1 MRVSELPTTATQNM
15 FGKKFVLKVGN
26 VRAGI
31 FEELRGQ
38 NNEIVLHD
46 QLYGPKDWVLKQWE
60 KRYVNF

>member
-1 MRVSELPTTATQNM
+1 M
-15 FGKKFVLKVGN
+15 FGKTFVLKVGN